1 MLTQP
6 DLTNSKLKYREEV
19 KRHTICGEI
28 SPGGRAI
35 LDIFRSQLSLP
46 LEAAAEI
53 EEQVLQSLRKYQ
65 KNLQQYRAV
74 FMAEIK
80 REYPLSQASLTVLK
94 DLQTILGLQKEDT
107 VPIENEAI
115 LEKEKLEQLH
125 VQATE
130 KELVIQGLREEIA
143 PIEKQL
149 INEID
154 SNLRTAINWLY
165 SQQDFLV
172 KRACRE
178 VQKENPQLSEDE
190 LDDFSFQLEQYLDLI
205 RRAIV
210 AQSNNLLQEPHPP
223 LLPNISLYMQALEI
237 VKTRIP
243 EDMHDRAKVEL
254 KSRLDYLK
262 ARL

>member
-1 MLTQP
+1 MFAQSELTDP
-6 DLTNSKLKYREEV
+6 KLTYREEV
-19 KRHTICGEI
+19 NRHTIRGEI
-28 SPGGRAI
+28 SPAGRAI

-53 EEQVLQSLRKYQ
+53 EEQVFQSLREYQ
-65 KNLQQYRAV
+65 KNSQQYRAV
-74 FMAEIK
+74 FVAEIK
-80 REYPLSQASLTVLK
+80 REYPLSQASLTVLGN
-94 DLQTILGLQKEDT
+94 LQAILGLQKEDIA
-107 VPIENEAI
+107 PIENEAI
-115 LEKEKLEQLH
+115 SEKEKLEQLH

-130 KELVIQGLREEIA
+130 KELVIQGRREEIA
-143 PIEKQL
+143 PIENQL
-149 INEID
+149 INKID
-154 SNLRTAINWLY
+154 SNLYTAINWLS
-165 SQQDFLV
+165 SQKDFLV

-178 VQKENPQLSEDE
+178 VQKENPQLSENE

-205 RRAIV
+205 RRAII

-223 LLPNISLYMQALEI
+223 LLPNTSLYMQALEI
-237 VKTRIP
+237 VKTRIS